1 MHFADAT
8 VPKVNVVI
16 GKAFGSAYVT
26 MNSKAVG
33 ADMVYAWPDA
43 EIGMMD
49 ANQAAKIMY
58 ADADAATIREK
69 AAEYKNLQ
77 SSPLS
82 AAKRGYVDTIIEA
95 ADTRKYVI
103 GAFEMLFTKREDR
116 PAKKHGTVREVRQ
129 SEEKIS
135 VLLCVLVAML
145 CFTACGSKKEN
156 LQYDKSTITQ
166 ATDFLIEYCNSAD
179 ADTIEQWNKMTD
191 FQIESQLNQAGVP
204 FTKDSFL
211 AALDAWQQ
219 GTKECGEY
227 VSHGDYKFEPSSDE
241 LKVTASAKFKDRDA
255 DITFVFDEDL
265 YLDSTTIDAHYSI
278 GEIMEKAGLNTILG
292 MGTVFVILI
301 FISIL
306 ISLFKYIPAL
316 EEKFK
321 NKGKAEST
329 QEAAPAPA
337 AVAAPVVEEASN
349 DDELAAVISA
359 AIAAYEAE
367 AGGST
372 DGFVVRSIKR
382 RPSNKWHA

>member
-1 MHFADAT
+1 
-8 VPKVNVVI
+8 V
-16 GKAFGSAYVT
+16 
-26 MNSKAVG
+26 
-33 ADMVYAWPDA
+33 
-43 EIGMMD
+43 
-49 ANQAAKIMY
+49 
-58 ADADAATIREK
+58 
-69 AAEYKNLQ
+69 
-77 SSPLS
+77 
-82 AAKRGYVDTIIEA
+82 
-95 ADTRKYVI
+95 
-103 GAFEMLFTKREDR
+103 
-116 PAKKHGTVREVRQ
+116 KK
-129 SEEKIS
+129 KIS

-241 LKVTASAKFKDRDA
+241 LKVTTSAKFKDRDA
-255 DITFVFDEDL
+255 DITFVFD

-349 DDELAAVISA
+349 VISA

>member
-1 MHFADAT
+1 M
-8 VPKVNVVI
+8 
-16 GKAFGSAYVT
+16 
-26 MNSKAVG
+26 
-33 ADMVYAWPDA
+33 
-43 EIGMMD
+43 
-49 ANQAAKIMY
+49 
-58 ADADAATIREK
+58 
-69 AAEYKNLQ
+69 
-77 SSPLS
+77 
-82 AAKRGYVDTIIEA
+82 
-95 ADTRKYVI
+95 
-103 GAFEMLFTKREDR
+103 
-116 PAKKHGTVREVRQ
+116 KK
-129 SEEKIS
+129 KLS

-191 FQIESQLNQAGVP
+191 FQIESQR
-204 FTKDSFL
+204 
-211 AALDAWQQ
+211 
-219 GTKECGEY
+219 TKECGEY

-241 LKVTASAKFKDRDA
+241 LKVTTSAKFKDRDA

>member
-1 MHFADAT
+1 M
-8 VPKVNVVI
+8 
-16 GKAFGSAYVT
+16 
-26 MNSKAVG
+26 
-33 ADMVYAWPDA
+33 
-43 EIGMMD
+43 
-49 ANQAAKIMY
+49 
-58 ADADAATIREK
+58 
-69 AAEYKNLQ
+69 
-77 SSPLS
+77 
-82 AAKRGYVDTIIEA
+82 
-95 ADTRKYVI
+95 
-103 GAFEMLFTKREDR
+103 
-116 PAKKHGTVREVRQ
+116 KK
-129 SEEKIS
+129 KLS

-211 AALDAWQQ
+211 AA
-219 GTKECGEY
+219 
-227 VSHGDYKFEPSSDE
+227 DYKFEPSSDE
-241 LKVTASAKFKDRDA
+241 LKVTTSAKFKDRDA

>member
-1 MHFADAT
+1 M
-8 VPKVNVVI
+8 
-16 GKAFGSAYVT
+16 
-26 MNSKAVG
+26 
-33 ADMVYAWPDA
+33 
-43 EIGMMD
+43 
-49 ANQAAKIMY
+49 
-58 ADADAATIREK
+58 
-69 AAEYKNLQ
+69 
-77 SSPLS
+77 
-82 AAKRGYVDTIIEA
+82 
-95 ADTRKYVI
+95 
-103 GAFEMLFTKREDR
+103 
-116 PAKKHGTVREVRQ
+116 KK
-129 SEEKIS
+129 KLS

-241 LKVTASAKFKDRDA
+241 LKVTTSAKFKDRDA

-337 AVAAPVVEEASN
+337 APAAPVAAGDASVTAPMPGTVLDVKVTEGQPVNKGDVLVILEAMKMEIPVVAPEDGTVASIG
-349 DDELAAVISA
+349 AAVGD
-359 AIAAYEAE
+359 AIE
-367 AGGST
+367 AGAVLAT
-372 DGFVVRSIKR
+372 L
-382 RPSNKWHA
+382 N

>member
-1 MHFADAT
+1 MISDDNIFCEVKKAYAKDMVTGFIKLNGMTVGAVANRSKVYNEEAEVEAEFDGSLSADGAEKAAEFVQFCDAFNIPVLTLTNVSGFTASKYDEKRIAKSAAKLTYAFADAT

-103 GAFEMLFTKREDR
+103 GAFEMLFTKERIVR
-116 PAKKHGTVREVRQ
+116 QRNTVRFREVRQ

-204 FTKDSFL
+204 FTKI
-211 AALDAWQQ
+211 
-219 GTKECGEY
+219 
-227 VSHGDYKFEPSSDE
+227 VSLQLWMHGSREQKS
-241 LKVTASAKFKDRDA
+241 V
-255 DITFVFDEDL
+255 
-265 YLDSTTIDAHYSI
+265 
-278 GEIMEKAGLNTILG
+278 GNM
-292 MGTVFVILI
+292 
-301 FISIL
+301 
-306 ISLFKYIPAL
+306 
-316 EEKFK
+316 
-321 NKGKAEST
+321 
-329 QEAAPAPA
+329 
-337 AVAAPVVEEASN
+337 
-349 DDELAAVISA
+349 
-359 AIAAYEAE
+359 
-367 AGGST
+367 
-372 DGFVVRSIKR
+372 
-382 RPSNKWHA
+382 

>member
-1 MHFADAT
+1 M
-8 VPKVNVVI
+8 
-16 GKAFGSAYVT
+16 
-26 MNSKAVG
+26 
-33 ADMVYAWPDA
+33 
-43 EIGMMD
+43 
-49 ANQAAKIMY
+49 
-58 ADADAATIREK
+58 
-69 AAEYKNLQ
+69 
-77 SSPLS
+77 
-82 AAKRGYVDTIIEA
+82 
-95 ADTRKYVI
+95 
-103 GAFEMLFTKREDR
+103 
-116 PAKKHGTVREVRQ
+116 KK
-129 SEEKIS
+129 KLS

-241 LKVTASAKFKDRDA
+241 LKVTTSAKFKDRDA

-321 NKGKAEST
+321 NKGKAENT

>member
-1 MHFADAT
+1 M
-8 VPKVNVVI
+8 
-16 GKAFGSAYVT
+16 
-26 MNSKAVG
+26 
-33 ADMVYAWPDA
+33 
-43 EIGMMD
+43 
-49 ANQAAKIMY
+49 
-58 ADADAATIREK
+58 
-69 AAEYKNLQ
+69 
-77 SSPLS
+77 
-82 AAKRGYVDTIIEA
+82 
-95 ADTRKYVI
+95 
-103 GAFEMLFTKREDR
+103 
-116 PAKKHGTVREVRQ
+116 KK
-129 SEEKIS
+129 KIS

-337 AVAAPVVEEASN
+337 AVA
-349 DDELAAVISA
+349 SA

>member
-1 MHFADAT
+1 M
-8 VPKVNVVI
+8 
-16 GKAFGSAYVT
+16 
-26 MNSKAVG
+26 
-33 ADMVYAWPDA
+33 
-43 EIGMMD
+43 
-49 ANQAAKIMY
+49 
-58 ADADAATIREK
+58 
-69 AAEYKNLQ
+69 
-77 SSPLS
+77 
-82 AAKRGYVDTIIEA
+82 
-95 ADTRKYVI
+95 
-103 GAFEMLFTKREDR
+103 
-116 PAKKHGTVREVRQ
+116 KK
-129 SEEKIS
+129 KLS

-166 ATDFLIEYCNSAD
+166 A
-179 ADTIEQWNKMTD
+179 TD

-241 LKVTASAKFKDRDA
+241 LKVTTSAKFKDRDA

-337 AVAAPVVEEASN
+337 AA
-349 DDELAAVISA
+349 LAGTPPHV
-359 AIAAYEAE
+359 AE

>member
-1 MHFADAT
+1 M
-8 VPKVNVVI
+8 
-16 GKAFGSAYVT
+16 
-26 MNSKAVG
+26 
-33 ADMVYAWPDA
+33 
-43 EIGMMD
+43 
-49 ANQAAKIMY
+49 
-58 ADADAATIREK
+58 
-69 AAEYKNLQ
+69 
-77 SSPLS
+77 
-82 AAKRGYVDTIIEA
+82 
-95 ADTRKYVI
+95 
-103 GAFEMLFTKREDR
+103 
-116 PAKKHGTVREVRQ
+116 
-129 SEEKIS
+129 
-135 VLLCVLVAML
+135 LVAML

-241 LKVTASAKFKDRDA
+241 LKVTTSAKFKDRDA

-321 NKGKAEST
+321 NKGKAEYVLAGGIADEVGQHVAGGHHDAGVTARGVHEHAQSHV
-329 QEAAPAPA
+329 QDLHLALLVSHGHLGEIHVQARQLGLPG
-337 AVAAPVVEEASN
+337 AVAHVVKAGQQGVQALVA
-349 DDELAAVISA
+349 ELLAQFHMLQHLAAGLDREGFHIVIAGGVGRQAGGPDHVGKAQAGQHGAAVIA
-359 AIAAYEAE
+359 QGVLFQQG
-367 AGGST
+367 AG
-372 DGFVVRSIKR
+372 VLHQ
-382 RPSNKWHA
+382 HAG

>member
-1 MHFADAT
+1 M
-8 VPKVNVVI
+8 
-16 GKAFGSAYVT
+16 
-26 MNSKAVG
+26 
-33 ADMVYAWPDA
+33 
-43 EIGMMD
+43 
-49 ANQAAKIMY
+49 
-58 ADADAATIREK
+58 
-69 AAEYKNLQ
+69 
-77 SSPLS
+77 
-82 AAKRGYVDTIIEA
+82 
-95 ADTRKYVI
+95 
-103 GAFEMLFTKREDR
+103 
-116 PAKKHGTVREVRQ
+116 KK
-129 SEEKIS
+129 KIS

-156 LQYDKSTITQ
+156 LQYDKSTIKQ

-329 QEAAPAPA
+329 QEAAPA

>member
-1 MHFADAT
+1 M
-8 VPKVNVVI
+8 
-16 GKAFGSAYVT
+16 
-26 MNSKAVG
+26 
-33 ADMVYAWPDA
+33 
-43 EIGMMD
+43 
-49 ANQAAKIMY
+49 
-58 ADADAATIREK
+58 
-69 AAEYKNLQ
+69 
-77 SSPLS
+77 
-82 AAKRGYVDTIIEA
+82 
-95 ADTRKYVI
+95 
-103 GAFEMLFTKREDR
+103 
-116 PAKKHGTVREVRQ
+116 KK
-129 SEEKIS
+129 KLS

-241 LKVTASAKFKDRDA
+241 LKVTTSAKFKDRDA

-292 MGTVFVILI
+292 MGTVFV
-301 FISIL
+301 
-306 ISLFKYIPAL
+306 
-316 EEKFK
+316 
-321 NKGKAEST
+321 
-329 QEAAPAPA
+329 
-337 AVAAPVVEEASN
+337 APVVEEASN

>member
-1 MHFADAT
+1 
-8 VPKVNVVI
+8 
-16 GKAFGSAYVT
+16 
-26 MNSKAVG
+26 
-33 ADMVYAWPDA
+33 
-43 EIGMMD
+43 
-49 ANQAAKIMY
+49 
-58 ADADAATIREK
+58 
-69 AAEYKNLQ
+69 
-77 SSPLS
+77 
-82 AAKRGYVDTIIEA
+82 
-95 ADTRKYVI
+95 
-103 GAFEMLFTKREDR
+103 
-116 PAKKHGTVREVRQ
+116 
-129 SEEKIS
+129 
-135 VLLCVLVAML
+135 ML

-241 LKVTASAKFKDRDA
+241 LKVTTSAKFKDRDA

-292 MGTVFVILI
+292 MGTVFVVLI
-301 FISIL
+301 FISFIIYL
-306 ISLFKYIPAL
+306 LGYIPKLQEKLANKDKKV
-316 EEKFK
+316 EEKK
-321 NKGKAEST
+321 EAPV
-329 QEAAPAPA
+329 QAAPAP
-337 AVAAPVVEEASN
+337 VAAAE
-349 DDELAAVISA
+349 DDAELVAVIAA
-359 AIAAYEAE
+359 AIAAAE
-367 AGGST
+367 GTST

-382 RPSNKWHA
+382 RKSNRWN

>member
-1 MHFADAT
+1 M
-8 VPKVNVVI
+8 
-16 GKAFGSAYVT
+16 
-26 MNSKAVG
+26 
-33 ADMVYAWPDA
+33 
-43 EIGMMD
+43 
-49 ANQAAKIMY
+49 
-58 ADADAATIREK
+58 
-69 AAEYKNLQ
+69 
-77 SSPLS
+77 
-82 AAKRGYVDTIIEA
+82 
-95 ADTRKYVI
+95 
-103 GAFEMLFTKREDR
+103 
-116 PAKKHGTVREVRQ
+116 KK
-129 SEEKIS
+129 KIS

-241 LKVTASAKFKDRDA
+241 LKVTTSAKFKDRDA

-278 GEIMEKAGLNTILG
+278 GEI
-292 MGTVFVILI
+292 VFVILI

-321 NKGKAEST
+321 NKGKSEST

>member
-1 MHFADAT
+1 M
-8 VPKVNVVI
+8 
-16 GKAFGSAYVT
+16 
-26 MNSKAVG
+26 
-33 ADMVYAWPDA
+33 
-43 EIGMMD
+43 
-49 ANQAAKIMY
+49 
-58 ADADAATIREK
+58 
-69 AAEYKNLQ
+69 
-77 SSPLS
+77 
-82 AAKRGYVDTIIEA
+82 
-95 ADTRKYVI
+95 
-103 GAFEMLFTKREDR
+103 
-116 PAKKHGTVREVRQ
+116 KK
-129 SEEKIS
+129 KLS

-241 LKVTASAKFKDRDA
+241 LKVTTSAKFKDRDA

-292 MGTVFVILI
+292 MGTVFVMLI
-301 FISIL
+301 MISLI
-306 ISLFKYIPAL
+306 ISLFNFIP
-316 EEKFK
+316 KI
-321 NKGKAEST
+321 
-329 QEAAPAPA
+329 QAAFSKKDK
-337 AVAAPVVEEASN
+337 EEAKN
-349 DDELAAVISA
+349 AGIDKAVTQIAAQEEPEADDTELVAVIAA
-359 AIAAYEAE
+359 AIAASEGA
-367 AGGST
+367 AST
-372 DGFVVRSIKR
+372 DGFVVRSIRKVR
-382 RPSNKWHA
+382 

>member
-1 MHFADAT
+1 M
-8 VPKVNVVI
+8 
-16 GKAFGSAYVT
+16 
-26 MNSKAVG
+26 
-33 ADMVYAWPDA
+33 
-43 EIGMMD
+43 
-49 ANQAAKIMY
+49 
-58 ADADAATIREK
+58 
-69 AAEYKNLQ
+69 
-77 SSPLS
+77 
-82 AAKRGYVDTIIEA
+82 
-95 ADTRKYVI
+95 
-103 GAFEMLFTKREDR
+103 
-116 PAKKHGTVREVRQ
+116 KK
-129 SEEKIS
+129 KLS

-241 LKVTASAKFKDRDA
+241 LKVT
-255 DITFVFDEDL
+255 T
-265 YLDSTTIDAHYSI
+265 

>member
-1 MHFADAT
+1 M
-8 VPKVNVVI
+8 
-16 GKAFGSAYVT
+16 
-26 MNSKAVG
+26 
-33 ADMVYAWPDA
+33 
-43 EIGMMD
+43 
-49 ANQAAKIMY
+49 
-58 ADADAATIREK
+58 
-69 AAEYKNLQ
+69 
-77 SSPLS
+77 
-82 AAKRGYVDTIIEA
+82 
-95 ADTRKYVI
+95 
-103 GAFEMLFTKREDR
+103 
-116 PAKKHGTVREVRQ
+116 
-129 SEEKIS
+129 
-135 VLLCVLVAML
+135 
-145 CFTACGSKKEN
+145 
-156 LQYDKSTITQ
+156 
-166 ATDFLIEYCNSAD
+166 
-179 ADTIEQWNKMTD
+179 
-191 FQIESQLNQAGVP
+191 AGVP
-204 FTKDSFL
+204 VRRTVSLQLWTL
-211 AALDAWQQ
+211 AGA

-227 VSHGDYKFEPSSDE
+227 VSHGDYKFEASSDE
-241 LKVTASAKFKDRDA
+241 LTVTTSAKFKDRDA
-255 DITFVFDEDL
+255 DITFVFDEI

-316 EEKFK
+316 TEKFK

-372 DGFVVRSIKR
+372 DGFVVSIKR

>member
-1 MHFADAT
+1 
-8 VPKVNVVI
+8 
-16 GKAFGSAYVT
+16 
-26 MNSKAVG
+26 
-33 ADMVYAWPDA
+33 
-43 EIGMMD
+43 
-49 ANQAAKIMY
+49 
-58 ADADAATIREK
+58 
-69 AAEYKNLQ
+69 
-77 SSPLS
+77 
-82 AAKRGYVDTIIEA
+82 
-95 ADTRKYVI
+95 
-103 GAFEMLFTKREDR
+103 
-116 PAKKHGTVREVRQ
+116 
-129 SEEKIS
+129 
-135 VLLCVLVAML
+135 
-145 CFTACGSKKEN
+145 
-156 LQYDKSTITQ
+156 
-166 ATDFLIEYCNSAD
+166 
-179 ADTIEQWNKMTD
+179 MTD

-227 VSHGDYKFEPSSDE
+227 VSDYKFEPSSDE
-241 LKVTASAKFKDRDA
+241 LKVTTSAKFKDRDA

-367 AGGST
+367 VGGST

>member
-1 MHFADAT
+1 M
-8 VPKVNVVI
+8 
-16 GKAFGSAYVT
+16 
-26 MNSKAVG
+26 
-33 ADMVYAWPDA
+33 
-43 EIGMMD
+43 
-49 ANQAAKIMY
+49 
-58 ADADAATIREK
+58 
-69 AAEYKNLQ
+69 
-77 SSPLS
+77 
-82 AAKRGYVDTIIEA
+82 
-95 ADTRKYVI
+95 
-103 GAFEMLFTKREDR
+103 
-116 PAKKHGTVREVRQ
+116 KK
-129 SEEKIS
+129 KIS

-204 FTKDSFL
+204 F
-211 AALDAWQQ
+211 LDAWQQ

-241 LKVTASAKFKDRDA
+241 LKVTTSAKFKDRDA

-337 AVAAPVVEEASN
+337 AVAAPVVEEA
-349 DDELAAVISA
+349 VISA

>member
-1 MHFADAT
+1 M
-8 VPKVNVVI
+8 
-16 GKAFGSAYVT
+16 
-26 MNSKAVG
+26 
-33 ADMVYAWPDA
+33 
-43 EIGMMD
+43 
-49 ANQAAKIMY
+49 
-58 ADADAATIREK
+58 
-69 AAEYKNLQ
+69 
-77 SSPLS
+77 
-82 AAKRGYVDTIIEA
+82 
-95 ADTRKYVI
+95 
-103 GAFEMLFTKREDR
+103 
-116 PAKKHGTVREVRQ
+116 KK
-129 SEEKIS
+129 KLS

-241 LKVTASAKFKDRDA
+241 LKVTTSAKFKDRDA

-337 AVAAPVVEEASN
+337 AVAA
-349 DDELAAVISA
+349 